1 MYAFVI
7 AKDGSRLMPTNIRK
21 ARRLLEKGK
30 AVIYRHHP
38 FTIQL
43 TRESGH
49 YTQPVEFC
57 EDSGSEHIG
66 VSVKSETHEYVHA
79 QYDNLRDE
87 KQRHQDQRM
96 HRRTRRNRLRYRKP
110 RFDNRRRDSEWL
122 ACSVKHKKDNH
133 IRIFDMY
140 AEVCPIIRAIFEV
153 GQFDPAGIQALEET
167 GEVLQGTDYQ
177 RGKRYQLA
185 NLREAVFTRDHYT
198 CQVCGRS
205 VTDGVILHAH
215 HIVYRSN
222 GGTDR
227 INNLLTVCH
236 KCHTSKNHQPGGRLY
251 GLKPKTGTYRDATF
265 MNIVRWYIVNDVKE
279 RYPDVEVKHTYGS
292 YTKASRRDLGQ
303 LTKTH
308 ANDAYAMGKYH
319 PKHRCRETRYAKR
332 RRNNRILTKFYDAK
346 YTDIRD
352 DVKKKGSEIGCNRTK
367 RSIPRNNP
375 NNERMYRGHKVSKG
389 RVSVRKQRYSIQPGD
404 TLKYRG
410 AITHAKGVHC
420 NGTRVMLETGISVK
434 ILDTAVIKRIGGW
447 QFLSTL

>member
-1 MYAFVI
+1 MYVFVI

-21 ARRLLEKGK
+21 ARRFLEKGK
-30 AVIYRHHP
+30 AVIHKHHP

-57 EDSGSEHIG
+57 EDTGSEHIG
-66 VSVKSETHEYVHA
+66 VSIKSETHEYVHA
-79 QYDNLRDE
+79 QYDNLSDE
-87 KQRHQDQRM
+87 KQRHQERLM
-96 HRRTRRNRLRYRKP
+96 YRRIRRGRKRYRKP
-110 RFDNRRRDSEWL
+110 RFDNRRRADDWL
-122 ACSVKHKKDNH
+122 APSVEHKKENH

-140 AEVCPIIRAIFEV
+140 AEVCPITRAVFEV
-153 GQFDPAGIQALEET
+153 GQFDPAGMQALEET
-167 GEVLQGTDYQ
+167 GELLQGIDYQ

-185 NLREAVFTRDHYT
+185 NLREAVFTRDRYT
-198 CQVCGRS
+198 CQVCGKS
-205 VTDGVILHAH
+205 VKDGVILHAH

-236 KCHTSKNHQPGGRLY
+236 KCHTPKNHQPGGKLY

-279 RYPDVEVKHTYGS
+279 RYPDIEVKHTYGS
-292 YTKASRRDLGQ
+292 YTKAVRRDLGQ
-303 LTKTH
+303 LPKTH
-308 ANDAYAMGKYH
+308 ANDAYAMGEYH
-319 PKHRCRETRYAKR
+319 PKHRCRETHYVKR

-352 DVKKKGSEIGCNRTK
+352 GSVKKGSEIGCNRTK
-367 RSIPRNNP
+367 RSIPRNNQ
-375 NNERMYRGHKVSKG
+375 NNERVYRGQKVSKG
-389 RVSVRKQRYSIQPGD
+389 RVSVRRQRYSIQPGD

-410 AITHAKGVHC
+410 NVTRAKGVHC
-420 NGTRVMLETGISVK
+420 NGTRVMLETGRSVK
-434 ILDTAVIKRIGGW
+434 ISDVAVIKRTGGW
-447 QFLSTL
+447 QFLSAL